1 MGVISRRHGRN
12 GNNSITVETGR
23 QYAWWAAG
31 AQRCRRCSLIPAD
44 GDGNDDGAADVRV
57 VADEENNSLM
67 IYSTG
72 MQYKTIKAAV
82 EKLDVPPTQVLIEA
96 SIVEVYVKR
105 SAEVRIGVD
114 V

>member
-1 MGVISRRHGRN
+1 MSALQLDHGN
-12 GNNSITVETGR
+12 
-23 QYAWWAAG
+23 
-31 AQRCRRCSLIPAD
+31 
-44 GDGNDDGAADVRV
+44 GDGHDEAAEVRV

-96 SIVEVYVKR
+96 SIVEVSLNDQLKYGL
-105 SAEVRIGVD
+105 EWTFNNQIGGSDYSGIGAISDGEFNVAGA
-114 V
+114 